1 MRLLRGNVET
11 RLAKLDRGEY
21 EAIILAV
28 AGLVRLGLAS
38 RIRSRLD
45 VDESLPAPGQGALG
59 IECLAGRA
67 DIAALLEL
75 LNDATTARCVDAE
88 RPADRAVPLGAYAQA
103 TGSGL
108 RLRALVASLDGRR
121 IARADR
127 EGADPAALAADAV
140 GELRR
145 QGADD
150 ILSTLGK

>member
-1 MRLLRGNVET
+1 
-11 RLAKLDRGEY
+11 
-21 EAIILAV
+21 
-28 AGLVRLGLAS
+28 
-38 RIRSRLD
+38 
-45 VDESLPAPGQGALG
+45 
-59 IECLAGRA
+59 
-67 DIAALLEL
+67 
-75 LNDATTARCVDAE
+75 
-88 RPADRAVPLGAYAQA
+88 
-103 TGSGL
+103 L